1 MWFSC
6 SIICT
11 LARCHILPI
20 FQHNKEHYNPS
31 LRQINYERNWHAET
45 RMSWLQY
52 LVCAKTRSFFLLK
65 QVLTYTMT
73 STWTRSSSR
82 SGCISFIVSFGISY
96 PTWAQEYVLQPS
108 NNGVQGCIHSRW
120 SHLCSLSSRR
130 YDFMSF
136 YWMRYWYGS
145 WFRLSIGQWTSNG
158 FCWTLAKDKTLEY
171 CIDSRSI
178 YYTCVWWSL

>member
-1 MWFSC
+1 MYARTLPHLANLSTQQRALQSFF
-6 SIICT
+6 T
-11 LARCHILPI
+11 PDQLREELAR
-20 FQHNKEHYNPS
+20 
-31 LRQINYERNWHAET
+31 RNENE
-45 RMSWLQY
+45 
-52 LVCAKTRSFFLLK
+52 LVTIPGMCQNRIFFLSK

-73 STWTRSSSR
+73 STWTRTSSR
-82 SGCISFIVSFGISY
+82 SGCISFIVSFGSPY
-96 PTWAQEYVLQPS
+96 PTWAQEYVLQSS

-158 FCWTLAKDKTLEY
+158 FCWTLAKGKTLEY